1 MSTNANPGPIQQMIQ
16 RALAARDDI
25 GTPYKLAKRCG
36 WPPASI
42 YRKLKRASAIRTIE
56 RMLAALGARVTIDE
70 ETIELRL
77 TAKGDVASKRV

>member
-16 RALAARDDI
+16 RTLKAQGATA
-25 GTPYKLAKRCG
+25 YKLAQDCG

-77 TAKGDVASKRV
+77 TAKGDVASKRVQP